1 MKKTLFSII
10 FLFLPL
16 MICAQDEAHI
26 QREIDELHKPTKF
39 VNDSVAKLMK
49 ECEAQIK
56 ICNDSVLIKKLNTRL
71 DDLWN
76 IYDSNLRTQVQND
89 LDFARR
95 NPNSLLA
102 LKLIRTRL
110 PRQEGMEF
118 YETYESV
125 FQNFSDEVKASEE
138 AKEMA
143 EKLSYFKQSKI
154 GSIAPEFTVKDSNGK
169 QLSLSDFKG
178 KKYILLEFWASFC
191 GPCREEFSYM
201 KELYGKYNQMGFEI
215 ISITKDQDLDK
226 WKNAIAKDKIAIWSQ
241 VSTLENDD
249 SVEKKYFVSGIP
261 HKVLIDKNGVIIGKW
276 KGGGEKNKNELQQI
290 LAEIFGEK

>member
-1 MKKTLFSII
+1 MKKTLPSII
-10 FLFLPL
+10 FLFLPF
-16 MICAQDEAHI
+16 MIQAQDEARV
-26 QREIDELHKPTKF
+26 QKEIDELHKPTQF

-95 NPNSLLA
+95 NPNSLIA

-110 PRQEGMEF
+110 PRQEGMGF

-178 KKYILLEFWASFC
+178 KKYILLDFWASWC
-191 GPCREEFSYM
+191 GPCVEEFPYV
-201 KELYGKYNQMGFEI
+201 KDLYKKYNADGFEI
-215 ISITKDQDLDK
+215 INISKDENLDNWKKSILKFKIESWRHFSIEGNNTSVIKD
-226 WKNAIAKDKIAIWSQ
+226 
-241 VSTLENDD
+241 
-249 SVEKKYFVSGIP
+249 YFVSGIP
-261 HKVLIDKNGVIIGKW
+261 HKVLIDKKGVIIGKW